1 MRASETRRARGR
13 AAGAAAL
20 LACAVALVGWSANG
34 ALASALDQGSGSQGR
49 LAAPVASD
57 AAGGE
62 EGAKDGFA
70 RFSAPPDDD
79 GASGEG
85 DAAAADGE
93 DGEEAA
99 SDEAVAVSAD
109 EVPAVKVTV
118 GPWFARFDAGAVDRA
133 PLAAEDA
140 PSNKAAAGA
149 GLATSLFAVVAVMC
163 TAAGAA
169 CFILAGSVAP
179 RPVPRGG
186 RAKASSATVRK
197 PVVTRRKEA

>member
-1 MRASETRRARGR
+1 M
-13 AAGAAAL
+13 
-20 LACAVALVGWSANG
+20 
-34 ALASALDQGSGSQGR
+34 
-49 LAAPVASD
+49 
-57 AAGGE
+57 
-62 EGAKDGFA
+62 
-70 RFSAPPDDD
+70 
-79 GASGEG
+79 
-85 DAAAADGE
+85 
-93 DGEEAA
+93 
-99 SDEAVAVSAD
+99 AVSAD

-133 PLAAEDA
+133 RVAAEDA
-140 PSNKAAAGA
+140 LAKKAAAGA
-149 GLATSLFAVVAVMC
+149 GLAKSLFAVVAVMC

>member
-118 GPWFARFDAGAVDRA
+118 GPWFARFDAG
-133 PLAAEDA
+133 EDA
-140 PSNKAAAGA
+140 LAKKAAAGA
-149 GLATSLFAVVAVMC
+149 GLAKSLFAVVAVMC